1 MGRSLSLDG
10 TCLLLM
16 GSDAGLSVFVD
27 THTQNGIR
35 TESRASGL
43 SHGISGKGI
52 ICIKKIKRILA
63 GTSSCVQ
70 VRW

>member
-27 THTQNGIR
+27 THTENGIR

-52 ICIKKIKRILA
+52 ICIKK
-63 GTSSCVQ
+63 
-70 VRW
+70 